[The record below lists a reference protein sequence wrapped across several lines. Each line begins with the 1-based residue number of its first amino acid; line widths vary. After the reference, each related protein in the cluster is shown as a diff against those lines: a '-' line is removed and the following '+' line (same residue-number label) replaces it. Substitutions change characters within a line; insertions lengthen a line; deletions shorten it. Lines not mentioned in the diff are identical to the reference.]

1 MKTLIKRTL
10 ATASVMAM
18 LGGAAPALAQA
29 EPILG
34 QVSLF
39 ATDWCPKGWVQ
50 ANGQILPIAQYTAL
64 FSLYGVTYG
73 GNGVTNFAL
82 PNLND
87 RAPVSWSSNLPIG
100 AAIGSSTTTLMIS
113 QLPQHTHIVL
123 ATSAAPS
130 TNNPAGGSLATFASG
145 TPIYAASTA
154 TPDVVMNPGVVGP
167 TGGNTPISTQSPS
180 LAMNYCVAMQGIF
193 PSRN

>member
-1 MKTLIKRTL
+1 MKSLIKLTL
-10 ATASVMAM
+10 AATSALAM

-39 ATDWCPKGWVQ
+39 ATNWCPKGWAQ
-50 ANGQILPIAQYTAL
+50 ASGTTLPIAQYTAL
-64 FSLYGVTYG
+64 FSLYGTAYG
-73 GNGVTNFAL
+73 GNGTTTFAL

-87 RAPVSWSSNLPIG
+87 RAPISWSSTNPIG
-100 AAIGSSTTTLMIS
+100 AVIGQSTVTLTVQ
-113 QLPQHTHIVL
+113 QLPQHNHPMF
-123 ATSAAPS
+123 ASSASPGSNSPS
-130 TNNPAGGSLATFASG
+130 GGSLGTFPSG
-145 TPIYAASTA
+145 NNIYAAATA
-154 TPDVVMNPGVVGP
+154 TPDVQMNVGVIGQA
-167 TGGNTPISTQSPS
+167 GGNSPVPTQSPS